1 MENEATEGTG
11 GGGGGGKLRREE
23 DKNEALALPV
33 LLCVPCSD

>member
-23 DKNEALALPV
+23 DKNEALAQPV

>member
-1 MENEATEGTG
+1 MENEATEGT
-11 GGGGGGKLRREE
+11 GGGGGKLRREE